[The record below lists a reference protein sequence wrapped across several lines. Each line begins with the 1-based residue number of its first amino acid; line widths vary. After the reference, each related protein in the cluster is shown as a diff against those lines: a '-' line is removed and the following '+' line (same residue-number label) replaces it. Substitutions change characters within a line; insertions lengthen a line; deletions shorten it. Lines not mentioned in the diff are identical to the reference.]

1 MVAERGDGE
10 KASFASYFR
19 CSGNATVKLAGC
31 SGYSGIPILNYAIFL
46 LGVFLRSKRLMVS
59 AKTNRAYPPISPAHT
74 QTYAILSAF
83 AQEQNLSPMTLTE
96 LQQKL
101 KLGIR
106 TAARDIFGVEIQQL
120 NVETPPRAE
129 LGDLA
134 FPVSFELAKLIKQA
148 TGEKQP
154 PRVIAEKLKPE
165 LEGIEEIA
173 RVEIAGAG
181 YINVFFDRA
190 KLLSLFA
197 RTAPITTGRIEK
209 LDQPKKMVEHT
220 SINPNKAAHIGHVR
234 NAVLGDTFVRILKAA
249 GDRVEVQ
256 NYIDNTGV
264 QVADVVVGFLHIE
277 KMNLDQIKTL
287 DASLGKDYSFDYYC
301 WDLYTKV
308 GLFYRDGNLSGEL
321 NPEKTGLR
329 MEVLH
334 ALEEGNNPI
343 ADLADYVATRNVECI
358 VDTMERLG
366 IRYDLLA
373 RESDILHLHFWER
386 AFELMKGTGV
396 IRYERE
402 GRHAGC
408 WVMPFESHT
417 GTDEHESDKIIV
429 RSNGTVTYTGKDIA
443 YQLWKLGKLGLD
455 FHYQVFR
462 QYQERYLL
470 WVTTTDADA
479 EANARVER
487 PQFGGG
493 ITVYNVIDSRQSYP
507 QEIVA
512 RGVAAV
518 VPELGEDASV
528 HFSYEMV
535 ALSPAACGELGIE
548 LSAEDRT
555 RPYIEMSGRKGLG
568 VKADDLINQLE
579 AGALTEVE
587 KRNPNLS
594 VDEKKATAHEVA
606 VAALRYFLLKF
617 TRNTVIAFDFKEA
630 LSFEGETGPY
640 CQYAAV
646 RTNSIFRKLGDE
658 AVVEADA
665 LLDGLARDDEL
676 QTKVAEVLSG
686 EGGTE
691 IWSLVMLTQQ
701 LDDVIEQCRNSAEPA
716 NLAKYTFSV
725 AKAFSRFYHDHRIL
739 TEKDLVRRAVLIAV
753 TKVVR
758 AQLIAALAILGI
770 NVPEQM

>member
-1 MVAERGDGE
+1 
-10 KASFASYFR
+10 
-19 CSGNATVKLAGC
+19 
-31 SGYSGIPILNYAIFL
+31 
-46 LGVFLRSKRLMVS
+46 
-59 AKTNRAYPPISPAHT
+59 
-74 QTYAILSAF
+74 
-83 AQEQNLSPMTLTE
+83 MTLTE

-101 KLGIR
+101 RERIR
-106 TAARDIFGVEIQQL
+106 SAAKEIFGVEVQQL
-120 NVETPPRAE
+120 AAEAPPRPE

-134 FPVSFELAKLIKQA
+134 FPVCFELAKLIKQA
-148 TGEKQP
+148 TGEKQA
-154 PRVIAEKLKPE
+154 PRAIAEKLKPR
-165 LEGIEEIA
+165 LEEFDEVE

-190 KLLSLFA
+190 RLLGLFA
-197 RTAPITTGRIEK
+197 GPNQPPQPQVV
-209 LDQPKKMVEHT
+209 DQPKKMVEHT

-277 KMNLDQIKTL
+277 NKDLSEIKAL
-287 DASLGKDYSFDYYC
+287 DASLSKDYPFDYYC

-308 GLFYRDGNLSGEL
+308 GLFYRDGDVSGQM
-321 NPEKTGLR
+321 NPEKLKLR
-329 MEVLH
+329 NEVLH
-334 ALEEGNNPI
+334 ALEEGSGPI
-343 ADLADYVATRNVECI
+343 AELADYVATRNVECI
-358 VDTMERLG
+358 LDTMERLG

-373 RESDILHLHFWER
+373 RESDILHLHFWIR
-386 AFELMKGTGV
+386 AFELMKDKGV
-396 IRYERE
+396 IRYETE

-455 FHYQVFR
+455 FHYKVARNYPDGQT
-462 QYQERYLL
+462 L
-470 WVTTTDADA
+470 WTTKT
-479 EANARVER
+479 EPEEPGTER
-487 PQFGGG
+487 PRFGGG
-493 ITVYNVIDSRQSYP
+493 IRVYNVIDSRQSYP

-518 VPELGEDASV
+518 VPEVGEDASV

-535 ALSPAACGELGIE
+535 ALSPAACDALGIE
-548 LSAEDRT
+548 LSDEDRT

-568 VKADDLINQLE
+568 VKADDLISQLE
-579 AGALTEVE
+579 AGALIEVE
-587 KRNPNLS
+587 KRNPELS
-594 VDEKKATAHEVA
+594 EDEKRATAHEVA

-630 LSFEGETGPY
+630 LLFEGETGPY

-646 RTNSIFRKLGDE
+646 RTNSIFRKLGNE
-658 AVVEADA
+658 TVAAAETLMKEVAGDA
-665 LLDGLARDDEL
+665 ALQAR
-676 QTKVAEVLSG
+676 VAEVLSG
-686 EGGTE
+686 ESGTD
-691 IWSLVMLTQQ
+691 IWSLLMLTQQ
-701 LDDVIEQCRNSAEPA
+701 LEDVIAQCRNSAEPA
-716 NLAKYTFSV
+716 NLAKYTFSL

-739 TEKDLVRRAVLIAV
+739 AEPDEVRRGVLIAV
-753 TKVVR
+753 TQIVR
-758 AQLIAALAILGI
+758 TKLTAALGILGI
-770 NVPEQM
+770 NVPEKM

>member
-1 MVAERGDGE
+1 
-10 KASFASYFR
+10 
-19 CSGNATVKLAGC
+19 
-31 SGYSGIPILNYAIFL
+31 
-46 LGVFLRSKRLMVS
+46 
-59 AKTNRAYPPISPAHT
+59 
-74 QTYAILSAF
+74 
-83 AQEQNLSPMTLTE
+83 MTLTE

-101 KLGIR
+101 KQRIR
-106 TAARDIFGVEIQQL
+106 SAARETFSVELPQV
-120 NVETPPRAE
+120 NAETPRRAE

-148 TGEKQP
+148 TGEKQN
-154 PRVIAEKLKPE
+154 PRAIAEKLKTQ
-165 LEGIEEIA
+165 LEDIEEVS

-181 YINVFFDRA
+181 YINVFYDRA
-190 KLLSLFA
+190 KLLGIFA
-197 RTAPITTGRIEK
+197 GPVEQDQEH
-209 LDQPKKMVEHT
+209 LDRPKKMVEHT

-249 GDRVEVQ
+249 GDRIEVQ

-264 QVADVVVGFLHIE
+264 QVADVVVGFLHLE
-277 KMNLDQIKTL
+277 KKDLDQIKAL
-287 DASLGKDYSFDYYC
+287 DASLSKDYPFDYYC

-308 GLFYRDGNLSGEL
+308 GLFYRDGNAGGDM
-321 NPEKTGLR
+321 NPEKVKLR
-329 MEVLH
+329 NEVLH
-334 ALEEGNNPI
+334 ALEEGGNTI
-343 ADLADYVATRNVECI
+343 AELADYVATRNVECI
-358 VDTMERLG
+358 LDTMERLD

-373 RESDILHLHFWER
+373 RESDILHLHFWNR
-386 AFELMKGTGV
+386 AFELMKTNGV
-396 IRYERE
+396 IRYETE

-455 FHYQVFR
+455 FHYRVFR
-462 QYQERYLL
+462 NYQDGHTL
-470 WVTTTDADA
+470 WATQA
-479 EANARVER
+479 EPEASRTER
-487 PQFGGG
+487 PSFGGG
-493 ITVYNVIDSRQSYP
+493 VTVYNVIDSRQSYP

-518 VPELGEDASV
+518 VPEIGEDASI

-535 ALSPAACGELGIE
+535 ALSPAACDELGIE
-548 LSAEDRT
+548 LSDEDRA

-587 KRNPNLS
+587 KRNPELS
-594 VDEKKATAHEVA
+594 EADKRATAHEVA

-646 RTNSIFRKLGDE
+646 RTNSIFRKLPDETVAASDTLIRQIAGD
-658 AVVEADA
+658 DA
-665 LLDGLARDDEL
+665 LQE
-676 QTKVAEVLSG
+676 KVSEVLSG

-691 IWSLVMLTQQ
+691 IWSLVMLSQQ
-701 LDDVIEQCRNSAEPA
+701 LDEVIVQCRNSAEPA
-716 NLAKYTFSV
+716 NLAKYTFSL
-725 AKAFSRFYHDHRIL
+725 ARAFSRFYHDHRIL
-739 TEKDLVRRAVLIAV
+739 TEQDEVRRGVLIAV
-753 TKVVR
+753 TKIIR
-758 AQLIAALAILGI
+758 TQLTTALGVLGI

>member
-1 MVAERGDGE
+1 
-10 KASFASYFR
+10 
-19 CSGNATVKLAGC
+19 
-31 SGYSGIPILNYAIFL
+31 
-46 LGVFLRSKRLMVS
+46 
-59 AKTNRAYPPISPAHT
+59 
-74 QTYAILSAF
+74 
-83 AQEQNLSPMTLTE
+83 MTLIE
-96 LQQKL
+96 LQRKL
-101 KLGIR
+101 KDRIR
-106 TAARDIFGVEIQQL
+106 TAARETFGVEL
-120 NVETPPRAE
+120 EHFAAEVPPRPD

-148 TGEKQP
+148 TGEKQN
-154 PRVIAEKLKPE
+154 PRAIAEKLKSQ
-165 LEGIEEIA
+165 LEDIDEVA

-181 YINVFFDRA
+181 YINVFYDRA

-197 RTAPITTGRIEK
+197 GPTIQGDSEGLNR
-209 LDQPKKMVEHT
+209 PKKMVEHT

-264 QVADVVVGFLHIE
+264 QVADVVVGFLHLE
-277 KMNLDQIKTL
+277 KMDLEQIKAR
-287 DASLGKDYSFDYYC
+287 DASLTQGYRFDYYC
-301 WDLYTKV
+301 WDLYTRV
-308 GLFYRDGNLSGEL
+308 GLFYRDDNAAGEM
-321 NPEKTGLR
+321 NPDKVKLR
-329 MEVLH
+329 NEVLH
-334 ALEEGNNPI
+334 ALEQGGNQI
-343 ADLADYVATRNVECI
+343 AELADYVATRNVECI
-358 VDTMERLG
+358 IDTMQRLG

-386 AFELMKGTGV
+386 AFELMKQAGV
-396 IRYERE
+396 IRYETE

-455 FHYQVFR
+455 FHYRVFR
-462 QYQERYLL
+462 NHDDGHVL
-470 WVTTTDADA
+470 WSTQTEP
-479 EANARVER
+479 EAPGTN
-487 PQFGGG
+487 PPHFGGG

-518 VPELGEDASV
+518 VPEIGADASV

-535 ALSPAACGELGIE
+535 ALSPAACEELGIE
-548 LSAEDRT
+548 LSDEDRA

-579 AGALTEVE
+579 AGALVEVE
-587 KRNPNLS
+587 KRNPELS
-594 VDEKKATAHEVA
+594 EAEKKLTAHEVA

-646 RTNSIFRKLGDE
+646 RTNSIFRKLPE
-658 AVVEADA
+658 ETVAASDA
-665 LLDGLARDDEL
+665 LIKQIAGDRALQAR
-676 QTKVAEVLSG
+676 VAEVLSG
-686 EGGTE
+686 ESGTE
-691 IWSLVMLTQQ
+691 IWSLVMLSQQ
-701 LDDVIEQCRNSAEPA
+701 LDEVVGHCRNSAEPA
-716 NLAKYTFSV
+716 NLAKYTFSL
-725 AKAFSRFYHDHRIL
+725 ARQFSRFYHDHRII
-739 TEKDLVRRAVLIAV
+739 TEQDEVRRAVLIAV
-753 TKVVR
+753 TKLIR
-758 AQLIAALAILGI
+758 RQLTSALQILGI

>member
-1 MVAERGDGE
+1 
-10 KASFASYFR
+10 
-19 CSGNATVKLAGC
+19 
-31 SGYSGIPILNYAIFL
+31 
-46 LGVFLRSKRLMVS
+46 
-59 AKTNRAYPPISPAHT
+59 
-74 QTYAILSAF
+74 
-83 AQEQNLSPMTLTE
+83 MTLAQ

-101 KLGIR
+101 KDRIR
-106 TAARDIFGVEIQQL
+106 SAARDLFAVELQQL
-120 NVETPPRAE
+120 AAEAPPRAE

-148 TGEKQP
+148 TGEKQA
-154 PRVIAEKLKPE
+154 PRALAEKLKSQ
-165 LEGIEEIA
+165 LEGIEEVS

-190 KLLSLFA
+190 RLLSLFA
-197 RTAPITTGRIEK
+197 RPETTADT
-209 LDQPKKMVEHT
+209 DQRERPKKMVEHT

-249 GDRVEVQ
+249 GDRIEVQ

-264 QVADVVVGFLHIE
+264 QVADVVVGFLHLE
-277 KMNLDQIKTL
+277 KMDLDQIKAL
-287 DASLGKDYSFDYYC
+287 DASLPKDYTFDYYC

-308 GLFYRDGNLSGEL
+308 GLFYRDGNAGGEM
-321 NPEKTGLR
+321 NPEKTKLR
-329 MEVLH
+329 NEVLH
-334 ALEEGNNPI
+334 ALEEGNNTI
-343 ADLADYVATRNVECI
+343 AELADYVATRNVECI
-358 VDTMERLG
+358 LDTMERLG

-386 AFELMKGTGV
+386 AFELMKNAGV
-396 IRYERE
+396 IRKETE

-455 FHYQVFR
+455 FHYHVFR
-462 QYQERYLL
+462 NYPDGHVL
-470 WVTTTDADA
+470 WVTQT
-479 EANARVER
+479 EPGSER
-487 PQFGGG
+487 PEFGGG
-493 ITVYNVIDSRQSYP
+493 VTVYNVIDSRQSYP

-518 VPELGEDASV
+518 VPEIGEDASV

-535 ALSPAACGELGIE
+535 ALSPAACEELGIE
-548 LSAEDRT
+548 LSDEDRT

-579 AGALTEVE
+579 TGALAEVE
-587 KRNPNLS
+587 KRNPDLPES
-594 VDEKKATAHEVA
+594 EKKETAHEVA

-646 RTNSIFRKLGDE
+646 RTNSIFRKLGNETSE
-658 AVVEADA
+658 AADSLMKEIAGDSA
-665 LLDGLARDDEL
+665 LQAR
-676 QTKVAEVLSG
+676 VAEVLSG

-691 IWSLVMLTQQ
+691 IWSLVMLSQQ
-701 LDDVIEQCRNSAEPA
+701 LDDVILQCRNSAEPA
-716 NLAKYTFSV
+716 NLAKYTFSL
-725 AKAFSRFYHDHRIL
+725 ARTFSRFYHDHRIL
-739 TEKDLVRRAVLIAV
+739 SEPDEVRRSVLTAV
-753 TKVVR
+753 TKIVR
-758 AQLIAALAILGI
+758 TQLTTALSILGI
-770 NVPEQM
+770 NVPDQM

>member
-1 MVAERGDGE
+1 MAAAMVTDRPYT
-10 KASFASYFR
+10 F
-19 CSGNATVKLAGC
+19 
-31 SGYSGIPILNYAIFL
+31 YSAYLCYT
-46 LGVFLRSKRLMVS
+46 LRFSR
-59 AKTNRAYPPISPAHT
+59 
-74 QTYAILSAF
+74 
-83 AQEQNLSPMTLTE
+83 MTLAQ

-101 KLGIR
+101 RDRIR
-106 TAARDIFGVEIQQL
+106 VAAREIFGVEVQQL
-120 NVETPPRAE
+120 AAEAPPRPE

-148 TGEKQP
+148 TGEKQA
-154 PRVIAEKLKPE
+154 PRSIAEKLKPR
-165 LEGIEEIA
+165 LEDIEEVA

-190 KLLSLFA
+190 RLLSLFA
-197 RTAPITTGRIEK
+197 GPTRTSAAQD

-234 NAVLGDTFVRILKAA
+234 NAVLGDTFVRILQAA

-264 QVADVVVGFLHIE
+264 QVADVVVGFLHLE
-277 KMNLDQIKTL
+277 HMNLDQIKAL
-287 DASLGKDYSFDYYC
+287 DASLNKDYPFDYYC
-301 WDLYTKV
+301 WDLYTRV
-308 GLFYRDGNLSGEL
+308 GLFYRDGNAGGDL
-321 NPEKTGLR
+321 NPDKVKLR
-329 MEVLH
+329 NEVLH
-334 ALEEGNNPI
+334 ALEEGGGNPI
-343 ADLADYVATRNVECI
+343 AGLADYVATRNVECI
-358 VDTMERLG
+358 IDTMERLG

-386 AFELMKGTGV
+386 AFELMKSAGV
-396 IRYERE
+396 IRFETE

-455 FHYQVFR
+455 FNYEIFR
-462 QYQERYLL
+462 TYPDDHVL
-470 WVTTTDADA
+470 WVTQTETSSD
-479 EANARVER
+479 R
-487 PQFGGG
+487 PSFGGG
-493 ITVYNVIDSRQSYP
+493 VTVYNVIDSRQSYP

-518 VPELGEDASV
+518 VPEIGADASI

-535 ALSPAACGELGIE
+535 ALSPGACEALGIE
-548 LSAEDRT
+548 LSDEDRA

-579 AGALTEVE
+579 AGAMAEVE
-587 KRNPNLS
+587 KRNPDLS
-594 VDEKKATAHEVA
+594 DAEKKATAHEVA

-658 AVVEADA
+658 TVAAADA
-665 LLDGLARDDEL
+665 LINQIAGDAAL
-676 QTKVAEVLSG
+676 QKKVTEVLSG
-686 EGGTE
+686 DAGTE
-691 IWSLVMLTQQ
+691 IWSLLMLSQQ
-701 LDDVIEQCRNSAEPA
+701 LNDVIAQCRNSAEPA
-716 NLAKYTFSV
+716 NLAKYTFSL
-725 AKAFSRFYHDHRIL
+725 ARTFSRFYHDHRIL
-739 TEKDLVRRAVLIAV
+739 TEADEVRRAVLIAV
-753 TKVVR
+753 TKVIR
-758 AQLIAALAILGI
+758 TQLSSALGVLGVS
-770 NVPEQM
+770 VPEQM

>member
-1 MVAERGDGE
+1 
-10 KASFASYFR
+10 
-19 CSGNATVKLAGC
+19 
-31 SGYSGIPILNYAIFL
+31 
-46 LGVFLRSKRLMVS
+46 
-59 AKTNRAYPPISPAHT
+59 
-74 QTYAILSAF
+74 
-83 AQEQNLSPMTLTE
+83 MTLTE

-101 KLGIR
+101 RERIR
-106 TAARDIFGVEIQQL
+106 SAAKEIFGVEVQQL
-120 NVETPPRAE
+120 AAEAPPRPE

-148 TGEKQP
+148 TGEKQA
-154 PRVIAEKLKPE
+154 PRAIAEKLKPQ
-165 LEGIEEIA
+165 LEDIDEVE

-190 KLLSLFA
+190 RLLSLFA
-197 RTAPITTGRIEK
+197 GPTTRREAT
-209 LDQPKKMVEHT
+209 DPEQPKKMVEHT

-249 GDRVEVQ
+249 ADRVEVQ

-264 QVADVVVGFLHIE
+264 QVADVVVGFLHLE
-277 KMNLDQIKTL
+277 KIDLNQIKAL
-287 DASLGKDYSFDYYC
+287 DASLTKNYPFDYYC

-308 GLFYRDGNLSGEL
+308 GLFYRDGNVSGEM
-321 NPEKTGLR
+321 NSEKIKLR
-329 MEVLH
+329 NEVLH
-334 ALEEGNNPI
+334 ALEEGSNPI
-343 ADLADYVATRNVECI
+343 AELADYVATRNVECI
-358 VDTMERLG
+358 LDTMERLG

-373 RESDILHLHFWER
+373 RESDILHLHFWNR
-386 AFELMKGTGV
+386 AFELMKDKGV
-396 IRYERE
+396 IRYETE

-455 FHYQVFR
+455 FHYHVFR
-462 QYQERYLL
+462 NYADGHLL
-470 WVTTTDADA
+470 WVTQTEP
-479 EANARVER
+479 EAAN
-487 PQFGGG
+487 PHFGGG
-493 ITVYNVIDSRQSYP
+493 IKVYNVIDSRQSYP

-518 VPELGEDASV
+518 VPEVGEDASV

-535 ALSPAACGELGIE
+535 ALSPAACEALGIE
-548 LSAEDRT
+548 LSDEDRT

-587 KRNPNLS
+587 KRNPELAET
-594 VDEKKATAHEVA
+594 EKRATAHEVA

-658 AVVEADA
+658 TVAAADA
-665 LLDGLARDDEL
+665 LLKEVAGDTALQAR
-676 QTKVAEVLSG
+676 VAEVLSG
-686 EGGTE
+686 ESGTE
-691 IWSLVMLTQQ
+691 IWSLLMLTQQ
-701 LDDVIEQCRNSAEPA
+701 LDEVIAQCRNSAEPA
-716 NLAKYTFSV
+716 NLAKYTFSL
-725 AKAFSRFYHDHRIL
+725 ARTFSRFYHDHRIL
-739 TEKDLVRRAVLIAV
+739 TEPDEVRRGVLIAV
-753 TKVVR
+753 TKIVR
-758 AQLIAALAILGI
+758 TQLTTALSILGI
-770 NVPEQM
+770 NVPDQM